1 MANKP
6 KMLVAIEDK
15 STDSNDIRDF
25 AFHSDYPMLK
35 LHSIESDSITI
46 TGGSTSGSVTIPHS
60 LGYVPAFAVYQEGYG
75 WELFPNGVDS
85 YATSTNIVITK
96 TLDSPYNQT
105 IYTYNDFLYHYLGSL
120 PDAGVLTGQLLGSN
134 YDSFVR
140 FINIALTQGQTI
152 TSATFEITKVR
163 TTSTADIKF
172 RTYGIDEDNTAD
184 FGGDPSGRSL
194 TTAYNQKTQSA
205 NTNYFNFS
213 DDWTDQ
219 VQEIV
224 DKVGWSS
231 GNAMGFKF
239 QQDGTDNNKIMYFDK
254 NSSPQNYDL
263 TLKIVL
269 PGSQTTNYKV
279 VIFKDKIA

>member
-1 MANKP
+1 MAKKP
-6 KMLVAIEDK
+6 KMLVALEGK

-25 AFHSDYPMLK
+25 AFHSDYPMFK
-35 LHSIESDSITI
+35 IHEIESDSISI
-46 TGGSTSGSVTIPHS
+46 SAGSSSGSVTISHN

-85 YATSTNIVITK
+85 YATTTGITITK
-96 TLDSPYNQT
+96 TLDDPYNQVT
-105 IYTYNDFLYHYLGSL
+105 YDYNDWLSYYLGSL
-120 PDAGVLTGQLLGSN
+120 PEAGVVTGQLLGSN

-140 FINIALTQGQTI
+140 FVNVAIAQGQTI
-152 TSATFEITKVR
+152 TSATFEFTKVR

-219 VQEIV
+219 AQEIV
-224 DKVGWSS
+224 DREGWST

-239 QQDGTDNNKIMYFDK
+239 QQDGTDNGHVMYFDRESNPK
-254 NSSPQNYDL
+254 NYNLS
-263 TLKIVL
+263 LKIVL
-269 PGSQTTNYKV
+269 PGSLTTNYKV